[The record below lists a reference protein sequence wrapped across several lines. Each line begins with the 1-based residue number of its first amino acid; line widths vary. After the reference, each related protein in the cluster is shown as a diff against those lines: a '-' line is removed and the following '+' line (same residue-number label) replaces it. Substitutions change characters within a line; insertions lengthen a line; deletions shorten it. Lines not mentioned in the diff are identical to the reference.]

1 MKNICYIIGANNAND
16 VDLHP
21 TKDDYVIAA
30 DAGYTYVNQLSV
42 NADLVV
48 GDFDSLG
55 KRPDHPNI
63 VEHPSEKDDTD
74 MMLAI
79 KEGLKRGYRTFVLY
93 GGLGGQLDH
102 TYANIQALAY
112 LAEHDAAGY
121 LLGDGL
127 AITAIK
133 NNRMHFDSNQKG
145 MVSIFCN
152 GKDAHGVNLKGLKF
166 ELTDALLTASMP
178 LGVRNEFIGN
188 NSEIS
193 VIDGVL
199 VIMWHENPTSVIGN
213 IKEAT
218 V

>member
-1 MKNICYIIGANNAND
+1 MKNICYIIGASKANNIE
-16 VDLHP
+16 LHP
-21 TKDDYVIAA
+21 KKDDYVIAA

-55 KRPDHPNI
+55 RKPDHPNI

-112 LAEHDAAGY
+112 LAEHDAVGY
-121 LLGDGL
+121 LLANGL

-133 NNRMHFDSNQKG
+133 NSSMRFDSCQKG
-145 MVSIFCN
+145 IVSIFCN

-178 LGVRNEFIGN
+178 LGVRNEFMGKT
-188 NSEIS
+188 SEIS
-193 VIDGVL
+193 VNDGVL
-199 VIMWHENPTSVIGN
+199 VIMWHENPTAVIGN
-213 IKEAT
+213 IKEAM